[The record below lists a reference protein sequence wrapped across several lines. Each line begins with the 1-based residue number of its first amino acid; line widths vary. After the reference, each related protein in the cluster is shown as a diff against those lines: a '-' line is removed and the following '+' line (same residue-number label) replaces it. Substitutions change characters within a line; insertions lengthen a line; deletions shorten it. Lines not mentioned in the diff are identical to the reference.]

1 MKNLD
6 DCLLKDTNLSSDLNG
21 KSSDSFPSNRLEKF
35 SDNRAPVVQKK
46 NVYISTYG
54 CQMNVNDTERM
65 YSLLEMINYAPA
77 VSPDQAQM
85 IIINSCSVREKPVHK
100 VRSEVG
106 RYYALKKKKPFM
118 KIGVAGC
125 VAQQEKKRILKEM
138 PLVDFVFGPDAID
151 DLPNIVSR
159 MEQGEKNIDQT
170 RFTTSEP
177 YHIQTLIRDPQVS
190 AFVNIMKGCDN
201 FCTFCVVPFTRG
213 RERSRPLSHI
223 CEDVRNLTKKGVKEV
238 TLLGQN
244 VNSYRSDCGSDFG
257 KLLLALCEKTDIKRL
272 RFTSPHPK
280 DFNAELIDI
289 MQSHRKKI
297 MSAIHLP
304 AQSGNSRI
312 LEKMNRGYT
321 REEYIKKAKMI
332 LNRMPGVALSTD
344 LIVGFP
350 GETEKDFQDT
360 LSLLDDV
367 PFEMIY
373 SFKYSP
379 RPFTKAAKFE
389 NQVPEDEKSRRL
401 ARLNQKHIEFAFSRS
416 QEYKKQTLE
425 VLVEKKYNKTGYLS
439 GRSPQNKVVHFYGP
453 AHLKGKIVLVKIQK
467 TYPQVLYGELL
478 S

>member
-6 DCLLKDTNLSSDLNG
+6 SCLLKDTNLSSSLNE
-21 KSSDSFPSNRLEKF
+21 KRSDSFP
-35 SDNRAPVVQKK
+35 DNRSFVAQKK

-85 IIINSCSVREKPVHK
+85 IIINSCSVREKPMHK

-106 RYYALKKKKPFM
+106 RYHALKKKKPLL

-125 VAQQEKKRILKEM
+125 VAQQEKKKILQEM

-151 DLPNIVSR
+151 DLPHIVSR
-159 MEQGEKNIDQT
+159 MEQGEQKIKET

-177 YHIQTLIRDPQVS
+177 YHIQTLIRNPKVS

-223 CEDVRNLTKKGVKEV
+223 CKDVKNLTEKGVKEV

-244 VNSYRSDCGSDFG
+244 VNSYRCSDSGSDFG

-280 DFNAELIDI
+280 DFNEELIDI

-297 MSAIHLP
+297 MPAIHLP

-332 LNRMPGVALSTD
+332 LNGMPKVALSTD

-350 GETEKDFQDT
+350 GETERDFQDT
-360 LSLLDDV
+360 LSLLDEV

-389 NQVPEDEKSRRL
+389 NQVPENEKSKRL

-416 QEYKKQTLE
+416 KEYKKQILE
-425 VLVEKKYNKTGYLS
+425 VLVEKKCNKTRYLT

-453 AHLKGKIVLVKIQK
+453 EHLKGKIVSVKIHK

>member
-1 MKNLD
+1 MTSTLKN
-6 DCLLKDTNLSSDLNG
+6 TSH
-21 KSSDSFPSNRLEKF
+21 
-35 SDNRAPVVQKK
+35 QK

-77 VSPDQAQM
+77 VSPDQAQL

-106 RYYALKKKKPFM
+106 RYYPLKQKNPHL

-125 VAQQEKKRILKEM
+125 VAQQEKKKLLKEI
-138 PLVDFVFGPDAID
+138 PILDFVFGPDAID
-151 DLPNIVSR
+151 DLPHIVSR
-159 MEQGEKNIDQT
+159 LEQGESKVVEAQ
-170 RFTTSEP
+170 FTHSEP
-177 YHIQTLIRDPQVS
+177 YHVQTLIRDPTVS

-213 RERSRPLSHI
+213 RERSRPLNHV
-223 CEDVRNLTKKGVKEV
+223 CEDVQSLTERGVKEV

-244 VNSYRSDCGSDFG
+244 VNSYRSDCGADFG
-257 KLLLALCEKTDIKRL
+257 ALLLALCEKTNIKRV

-280 DFNAELIDI
+280 DFNEDLIDI
-289 MQSHRKKI
+289 MQSKRDKI
-297 MSAIHLP
+297 MDAIHLP
-304 AQSGNSRI
+304 AQSGNSDI

-321 REEYIKKAKMI
+321 REEYISKSQMI
-332 LNRMPGVALSTD
+332 LDRMPGSVLSSD

-350 GETEKDFQDT
+350 GETEEHFQDT
-360 LSLLDDV
+360 LSLLDAV

-379 RPFTKAAKFE
+379 RPFTKAARFE
-389 NQVPEDEKSRRL
+389 NQVSEEEKSDRL
-401 ARLNQKHIEFAFSRS
+401 ARLNKKHIQFAFSHS
-416 QEYKKQTLE
+416 QEYKNQVLE
-425 VLVEKKYNKTGYLS
+425 ILVEKRDNKTGYLS
-439 GRSPQNKVVHFYGP
+439 GRSSRNKLVHFYGSEL
-453 AHLKGKIVLVKIQK
+453 LKGKTVSVKIQK

-478 S
+478 A